1 MINENEV
8 QKLNKFLKNN
18 DPLSII
24 EKSLKLSGDAIL
36 TTNFRPYEASILH
49 AVCSVKYDLPIVWCD
64 TGYNTK
70 QTYIHAEYLI
80 SLLNLNIFLYV
91 PKQTVAH
98 RESTMGVPNI
108 EDPQHKLFTEQ
119 VKLEPFKRALEYHKP
134 KIWFTNLRKGQTDYR
149 DSLDIFSLTKEGILK
164 VCPFY
169 YWTDKDLDSYLDKN
183 NLPNEFNYVDPTK
196 SVQNRECGLHFK

>member
-1 MINENEV
+1 
-8 QKLNKFLKNN
+8 
-18 DPLSII
+18 
-24 EKSLKLSGDAIL
+24 
-36 TTNFRPYEASILH
+36 
-49 AVCSVKYDLPIVWCD
+49 
-64 TGYNTK
+64 
-70 QTYIHAEYLI
+70 
-80 SLLNLNIFLYV
+80 
-91 PKQTVAH
+91 
-98 RESTMGVPNI
+98 MGVPNI